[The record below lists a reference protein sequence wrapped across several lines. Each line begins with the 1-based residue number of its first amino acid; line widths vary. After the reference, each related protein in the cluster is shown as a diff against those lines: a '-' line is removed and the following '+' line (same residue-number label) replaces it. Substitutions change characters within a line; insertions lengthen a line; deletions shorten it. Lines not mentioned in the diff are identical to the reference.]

1 VLRVV
6 RAVIGH
12 TDADDAWSDT
22 FLAALKAYPQLPVD
36 ANVEAWLVTIAHRKA
51 IDIARAASRRAVPVA
66 DPPDSPARE
75 RADTHDLDLDAAV
88 GALPPKQRQA
98 VAYHYLAGLP
108 YSEIAVILDSSVA
121 AARRAAA
128 DGIASLLPPYR
139 HRKESPMTT
148 PDLEKHYPVDRDQLR
163 RLHVRLERDAQA
175 GGLLDIAY
183 RTVDSAVGPLLLA
196 ATPLGLLRVA
206 FASEG
211 HDSVLQ
217 NLSQRIS
224 PRILEAPTRLDP
236 IARQLD
242 EFFTGRRHSFDVALD
257 WSLSRGFQRTVL
269 EHLNTDIGYG
279 ATASYAALASLSGS
293 PKAVRAVGTACA
305 TNPIPIV
312 VPCHRVIR
320 SNGTVGAYRGGPA
333 AKRILLDLEQD

>member
-1 VLRVV
+1 
-6 RAVIGH
+6 
-12 TDADDAWSDT
+12 
-22 FLAALKAYPQLPVD
+22 
-36 ANVEAWLVTIAHRKA
+36 
-51 IDIARAASRRAVPVA
+51 
-66 DPPDSPARE
+66 
-75 RADTHDLDLDAAV
+75 
-88 GALPPKQRQA
+88 
-98 VAYHYLAGLP
+98 
-108 YSEIAVILDSSVA
+108 
-121 AARRAAA
+121 
-128 DGIASLLPPYR
+128 
-139 HRKESPMTT
+139 MTK

-183 RTVDSAVGPLLLA
+183 RAVDSAVGPLLLA

-257 WSLSRGFQRTVL
+257 WSLSRGFRRTVL

>member
-1 VLRVV
+1 MTAHNLTE
-6 RAVIGH
+6 H
-12 TDADDAWSDT
+12 
-22 FLAALKAYPQLPVD
+22 FPVD
-36 ANVEAWLVTIAHRKA
+36 
-51 IDIARAASRRAVPVA
+51 
-66 DPPDSPARE
+66 
-75 RADTHDLDLDAAV
+75 
-88 GALPPKQRQA
+88 Q
-98 VAYHYLAGLP
+98 
-108 YSEIAVILDSSVA
+108 
-121 AARRAAA
+121 
-128 DGIASLLPPYR
+128 
-139 HRKESPMTT
+139 
-148 PDLEKHYPVDRDQLR
+148 DQLK
-163 RLHVRLERDAQA
+163 RLHARLERDAQA
-175 GGLLDIAY
+175 GDLLDIAY

-320 SNGTVGAYRGGPA
+320 SDGTVGAYRGGPA
-333 AKRILLDLEQD
+333 AKRILLDLERD

>member
-1 VLRVV
+1 
-6 RAVIGH
+6 
-12 TDADDAWSDT
+12 
-22 FLAALKAYPQLPVD
+22 
-36 ANVEAWLVTIAHRKA
+36 
-51 IDIARAASRRAVPVA
+51 
-66 DPPDSPARE
+66 
-75 RADTHDLDLDAAV
+75 
-88 GALPPKQRQA
+88 
-98 VAYHYLAGLP
+98 
-108 YSEIAVILDSSVA
+108 
-121 AARRAAA
+121 
-128 DGIASLLPPYR
+128 
-139 HRKESPMTT
+139 MTT
-148 PDLEKHYPVDRDQLR
+148 TDLEKHYPVDRDQLR

-206 FASEG
+206 FANEG

-257 WSLSRGFQRTVL
+257 WSLSRGFRRTVL

-279 ATASYAALASLSGS
+279 ATTSYAALASLSGS

-320 SNGTVGAYRGGPA
+320 SDGTVGAYGGGPA
-333 AKRILLDLEQD
+333 AKRILLDLERD